1 MVDYQ
6 KVTGKTGLM
15 MIRDTG
21 WTVEFWFKAGY
32 ANDWANALDFN
43 WTANGTTT
51 AKAIKYP
58 TGAQWAKVGSV
69 NVGTSQTITFRL
81 LDATGTQGMGGPTT
95 FNQWIERARVPD
107 PPVTPGLGSIT
118 SHSMWVW
125 FAPNWDGGAAID
137 LYEIAWSNNAAGGQ
151 NYTTTGGPMT
161 IGGLSSGVTWYF
173 WVRAHNY
180 QGWSGWSGRAQ
191 ATTLRVPDAPTTPHL
206 TDVTS
211 TTVTASFV
219 QNSNG
224 GSIILE
230 YELGW
235 GIDGGTNFMPSNG
248 YPTVVS
254 GLTPGTVYRFWARA
268 RNSVGW
274 GPWSGYSSAR
284 TIAGG
289 YISNSSAWKIAV
301 PYVNVGG
308 VWKLAEPWVRSAGT
322 WKRTI

>member
-21 WTVEFWFKAGY
+21 WTIEFWFKAGY

-43 WTANGTTT
+43 WTANGSTTY
-51 AKAIKYP
+51 KAIKYP

-107 PPVTPGLGSIT
+107 APVTPGFGSIT

-125 FAPNWDGGAAID
+125 FAPNGNGGAPID
-137 LYEIAWSNNAAGGQ
+137 KYEIAYNHDPSGG
-151 NYTTTGGPMT
+151 NWYVETGGPMT
-161 IGGLSSGVTWYF
+161 IGGLSSGIIWYF

-180 QGWSGWSGRAQ
+180 QGWGPWSGRVQ
-191 ATTLRVPDAPTTPHL
+191 ARTLRIPDPPTTPRL
-206 TDVTS
+206 SNVGATSVDVSFSGNWDGGASILAYEIGYNSSPWVHWTTGS
-211 TTVTASFV
+211 NGMTTV
-219 QNSNG
+219 G
-224 GSIILE
+224 L
-230 YELGW
+230 
-235 GIDGGTNFMPSNG
+235 
-248 YPTVVS
+248 
-254 GLTPGTVYRFWARA
+254 LTPGQIWYFWARA

-274 GPWSGYSSAR
+274 SSWSGVSSVR
-284 TIAGG
+284 TVAGG
-289 YISNSSAWKIAV
+289 YIKVGSTWKIAV

-308 VWKLAEPWVRSAGT
+308 VWKISEPRVRIAGT